1 MTGGLR
7 EMVLL
12 KETQARVPGGQTPDK
27 KVDGDYFNSY
37 DDVEVHRLMIRDKA
51 RTDAYERAITE
62 NAHYFKDKIV
72 MDVGAGTGILSLFA
86 MRAGAKK
93 VMIEFYQLFSIN
105 ADLAFLVDAVELLW
119 W

>member
-1 MTGGLR
+1 MAGLR

-12 KETQARVPGGQTPDK
+12 KQTEAQASVPSGETSET
-27 KVDGDYFNSY
+27 KVDGDYFSSY

-51 RTDAYERAITE
+51 RTDAYQAAITE

-86 MRAGAKK
+86 MKAGAKK
-93 VMIEFYQLFSIN
+93 VMDRVSN
-105 ADLAFLVDAVELLW
+105 AYDYD
-119 W
+119 

>member
-1 MTGGLR
+1 MAGLR

-12 KETQARVPGGQTPDK
+12 KQTEAQANVPSGEASET
-27 KVDGDYFNSY
+27 KVDGDYFSSY

-51 RTDAYERAITE
+51 RTDAYQAAITE

-86 MRAGAKK
+86 MKAGAKK
-93 VMIEFYQLFSIN
+93 VMDRVSN
-105 ADLAFLVDAVELLW
+105 AHDYD
-119 W
+119 

>member
-1 MTGGLR
+1 MAGLR

-12 KETQARVPGGQTPDK
+12 KQTEAQASVPSGETSET
-27 KVDGDYFNSY
+27 KVDGDYFSSY

-51 RTDAYERAITE
+51 RTDAYQAAITE

-86 MRAGAKK
+86 MKAGAKK
-93 VMIEFYQLFSIN
+93 VMDQVSN
-105 ADLAFLVDAVELLW
+105 AHDYD
-119 W
+119 